1 MPDAKNSQRASKYQA
16 QRAQYADA
24 IAVNPVVNNP
34 RLAELT
40 TWDGPWAGLKVVV
53 IGLGT
58 SGDAAVDVLAQKG
71 PTLPLLMRK
80 IRRKSESASEFTK
93 RPMETWRVY
102 LVRNTWNVC
111 LVSMIKT
118 RMLS

>member
-40 TWDGPWAGLKVVV
+40 TWDGPWAGL
-53 IGLGT
+53 
-58 SGDAAVDVLAQKG
+58 
-71 PTLPLLMRK
+71 R
-80 IRRKSESASEFTK
+80 
-93 RPMETWRVY
+93 
-102 LVRNTWNVC
+102 
-111 LVSMIKT
+111 
-118 RMLS
+118 LS

>member
-71 PTLPLLMRK
+71 K
-80 IRRKSESASEFTK
+80 KSESASEFTK

>member
-40 TWDGPWAGLKVVV
+40 TRDRASAGAEGV
-53 IGLGT
+53 G
-58 SGDAAVDVLAQKG
+58 
-71 PTLPLLMRK
+71 
-80 IRRKSESASEFTK
+80 
-93 RPMETWRVY
+93 
-102 LVRNTWNVC
+102 
-111 LVSMIKT
+111 
-118 RMLS
+118 